1 MADLTILDLSGPQPL
16 FTGAGARNALTSTM
30 FLKPPN
36 YRRRTLPPTR
46 TLAAASAST
55 PSLVLSPPNEAS
67 TSTSRTLAAPD
78 FNRKVKRRRRSSL
91 GDIELPSSAKGK
103 SKGVDRESE
112 TLPIQ
117 EYNHNHNH
125 HEHELSEDPDLV
137 PPPRPTS
144 APPVPAR
151 FRPGYLPDSISRAP
165 IRELERPAPP
175 LLRPAPFWRHTTRS
189 GVTSPVYSPSSHLI
203 RRSTFIAAGLSFD
216 RPYHDLSAFCVE
228 SRIGFVV
235 LQPDQNF

>member
-1 MADLTILDLSGPQPL
+1 
-16 FTGAGARNALTSTM
+16 M

-36 YRRRTLPPTR
+36 YRRRTLPPR
-46 TLAAASAST
+46 TLAAASEST
-55 PSLVLSPPNEAS
+55 PSLVLSPPG
-67 TSTSRTLAAPD
+67 TSTGNTLAAPD
-78 FNRKVKRRRRSSL
+78 FNRQVKRRRRSSL
-91 GDIELPSSAKGK
+91 GDIVLPSSTKGK
-103 SKGVDRESE
+103 SKQVVEREPE
-112 TLPIQ
+112 TLPIP
-117 EYNHNHNH
+117 EYS
-125 HEHELSEDPDLV
+125 HELSEDPELF
-137 PPPRPTS
+137 PPPRPVS

-165 IRELERPAPP
+165 IRELARPAPP

-203 RRSTFIAAGLSFD
+203 RRSTFIAAGLAFD
-216 RPYHDLSAFCVE
+216 RPCHDLSAFCVE